1 VTTAHR
7 GASHEKIC
15 PVSFAQQ
22 RLWLLDRLD
31 PGTAAYNIARAMRM
45 RGALSI
51 PALRESL
58 AGVVARHESLRTT
71 FADVGGEPVQ
81 VIAAAHRS
89 FALPTIDLTPLPAAD
104 REANALGHIRD
115 EAQRPFDL
123 ATGPLMRAVLL
134 KLGDDEHILLL
145 LMHHI
150 VTDGWSMSILFKEI
164 TELYEAAAAGR
175 PASLPSLPMQY
186 ADFARWQR
194 ASLTADV
201 LDRHLT
207 YWRRQL
213 AGLDGV
219 LELPLDRPRPAQRT
233 ARGGLQRLTLP
244 MQLANRLREI
254 SRAANATMYMTL
266 LAAFQTLLW
275 RHTGAEDIVV
285 GSATAGRRE
294 VEQESLVGFFVNTL
308 TLRTK
313 VSGAMTFS
321 DLLERVREVALEA
334 YAHQDI
340 PFEKLIEELNLPRS
354 LNHTPLFQ
362 VLFIMQNIPKQIF
375 ELPGLT
381 LDELEFDIGTA
392 KTDLTL
398 EVAETDEGLY
408 CALEYS
414 TDLFEPATATRLL
427 GRFRTLL
434 EGIAADPQQRL
445 SALPLLETSER
456 QQLLVEW
463 NDTAA
468 PYPHDQCIHH
478 LFEAQ
483 AARTPE
489 AVALLYRDT
498 RLTYGELNARANQLA
513 RHLRSRG
520 VGRGLLVGVCI
531 ERSIETIVALLGIL
545 KAGAAY
551 VPLNPAYPPARIAY
565 MLQDCRAPVLLT
577 VQRLVE
583 RAPKDGTEI
592 ICVDTLPDSV
602 VAASGEN
609 FDSGVGANDL
619 AYVIYTSGSTGLP
632 KGVLASHRGT
642 VNRFAWM
649 WTRFPFT
656 PTDVCC
662 QKTALSFVDSIW
674 EIFVPLLRGVPG
686 VIIPDEVLQDP
697 AALVEMLAAHRV
709 TRIVLVPSLLRLL
722 LDSVPEIGARIPAL
736 KFWVTSGEA
745 LPPELAR
752 RTMMALPGGM
762 LVNLYG
768 SSEVAGD
775 STVYVITERSSF
787 DRIPIGR
794 PIANT
799 QVYVLDAEM
808 NPVPIGVAGEI
819 FLGGDGVSR
828 GYLHNPELTA
838 KKFVPD
844 RFRLDPGARLYATG
858 DHGRFRADGNLEYL
872 GRIDDQVKV
881 RGIRIELGEIEAV
894 LSRHPSVQAAAAA
907 VIGDG
912 ERLVAYIVPRDGA
925 ASSSELRRFMRE
937 TVPDYMVPSSIVLLS
952 ALPMTPSGKVN
963 RRALPKPDPEAERE
977 HEYVAPRNPTEQALA
992 DIMAEVLGLDRVG
1005 VHDNFFEL
1013 GGHSLLGIRVV
1024 ARVRKAFRVELP
1036 LRRLFEEPT
1045 VAALA
1050 PEIASAPAAQPVTPA
1065 PRSVTPRDQLLAQL
1079 AGLSD
1084 AEVEALLRSLP
1095 AKQKD
1100 TRVTEEF

>member
-1 VTTAHR
+1 VTTVQG
-7 GASHEKIC
+7 GAHEKIC

-22 RLWLLDRLD
+22 RLWLLDRFD

-51 PALRESL
+51 PALHESL

-71 FADVGGEPVQ
+71 FADAGGEPVQ
-81 VIAAAHRS
+81 VIAAHRS
-89 FALPTIDLTPLPAAD
+89 FELPTIDLTSVPPAD
-104 REANALGHIRD
+104 REANALGLIRD
-115 EAQRPFDL
+115 EAQHPFDL
-123 ATGPLMRAVLL
+123 TTGPLMRAVLL
-134 KLGDDEHILLL
+134 KLSNDEHILLL

-150 VTDGWSMSILFKEI
+150 VTDGWSMSVLFKEI

-175 PASLPSLPMQY
+175 PASLQSLPMQY

-207 YWRRQL
+207 YWRTQL
-213 AGLDGV
+213 AGLDAV
-219 LELPLDRPRPAQRT
+219 LELPLDRPRPARRT

-285 GSATAGRRE
+285 GSPIAGRSE
-294 VEQESLVGFFVNTL
+294 VEHESLVGFFVNTL
-308 TLRTK
+308 ALRTK
-313 VSGAMTFS
+313 LSGAMTFAE
-321 DLLERVREVALEA
+321 LLERVREVALEG

-340 PFEKLIEELNLPRS
+340 PFEKLIEELNIPRS

-381 LDELEFDIGTA
+381 LDELEFDIDTA

-398 EVAETDEGLY
+398 ELAETDEGLY

-414 TDLFEPATATRLL
+414 TDVFETATATRLL

-445 SALPLLETSER
+445 SALPLLEASER

-489 AVALLYRDT
+489 AVALVYRDT
-498 RLTYGELNARANQLA
+498 RLTYRDLNARANQLA

-551 VPLNPAYPPARIAY
+551 VPLDPAYPPARIAY

-577 VQRLVE
+577 VRRLVD
-583 RAPKDGTEI
+583 RAPKEGTEVV
-592 ICVDTLPDSV
+592 CVDTLPDSV
-602 VAASGEN
+602 AAASGEN

-632 KGVLASHRGT
+632 KGVLASHRGI

-649 WTRFPFT
+649 WTRWPFT

-674 EIFVPLLRGVPG
+674 EIFGPLLQGVPG

-697 AALVEMLAAHRV
+697 VALVEMLAAHRV

-736 KFWVTSGEA
+736 KFWATSGEA

-752 RTMMALPGGM
+752 RTMMALQGAM

-768 SSEVAGD
+768 SSEVAAD
-775 STVYVITERSSF
+775 STVYVVTERSSF
-787 DRIPIGR
+787 DRVPVGR

-808 NPVPIGVAGEI
+808 NLVPIGVPGEI

-828 GYLHNPELTA
+828 GYLNNPELTA

-844 RFRLDPGARLYATG
+844 RFRLDPEARLYATG
-858 DHGRFRADGNLEYL
+858 DRGRFLADGNLEYL

-881 RGIRIELGEIEAV
+881 RGIRIELGEIEGV
-894 LSRHPSVQAAAAA
+894 LSRHPSVQAAAAV
-907 VIGDG
+907 VIGDGGG
-912 ERLVAYIVPRDGA
+912 ERLVAYIEPRDGA

-937 TVPDYMVPSSIVLLS
+937 ALPDYMVPSSIVLLS

-977 HEYVAPRNPTEQALA
+977 REYVAPRNPTEQALA
-992 DIMAEVLGLDRVG
+992 DIMAEVLELDRVG
-1005 VHDNFFEL
+1005 VHDDFFEL
-1013 GGHSLLGIRVV
+1013 GGHSLLGIRIV

-1045 VAALA
+1045 VAGLA
-1050 PEIASAPAAQPVTPA
+1050 PEIASAPAAKPVTPS
-1065 PRSVTPRDQLLAQL
+1065 PRGVTPRDQLLAQL

-1084 AEVEALLRSLP
+1084 AEVEALVRSLQ
-1095 AKQKD
+1095 AKQRD